1 MPLSILFRQLAAAVA
16 VLLSTGLAE
25 AAELV
30 MVERAG
36 CIWCVRWERDIG
48 PAYIRSDEGQRAP
61 LRRVSLD
68 HGQPRLT
75 LKEPVRFTPTFILV
89 EQDREIGRITGYLDN
104 AMFWGLLGNL
114 LGKLGQPATKD

>member
-1 MPLSILFRQLAAAVA
+1 MPLSVLFRQLAAAVA

-36 CIWCVRWERDIG
+36 CIWCERWERDIG
-48 PAYIRSDEGQRAP
+48 PAYMRSDEGQRAP

-75 LKEPVRFTPTFILV
+75 LKEPVRFTPTFILI
-89 EQDREIGRITGYLDN
+89 EQDREVGRITGYLDN
-104 AMFWGLLGNL
+104 AMFWGLLGVL
-114 LGKLGQPATKD
+114 IAKLDQPPAKE